1 MPAGTAGN
9 GAATGLGLA
18 LAAEPAA
25 RQPGRPDRVAS
36 TARGLLFTVLGEFVL
51 RSGGMAWTAALIEVL
66 GRMGVEQKATRQA
79 LMRTAAD
86 GWLTAQRSGR
96 RTSWRL
102 TDSAEQ
108 LLTDGTERIYGFTA
122 TRQAWDGSWLLV
134 LARVPE
140 ADRPARHRLRT
151 RLTWAGFGSPA
162 PGVWLSPDTGRAAD
176 AAQLL
181 DSAGLLADAQIF
193 RAEYAAGGTLAGLA
207 RTAWDLEHI
216 EQRYEQFIADF
227 GGAAAADGLA
237 TLVALVHR
245 WRRFPWI
252 DPVLPAELLPDPWQ
266 GSVAARLFAQRH
278 AELAPG
284 AMAEWQRIM
293 LAAS

>member
-1 MPAGTAGN
+1 MPADTAGN

-18 LAAEPAA
+18 LAAEPGA

-51 RSGGMAWTAALIEVL
+51 PSGGMAWTAALIEVL

-102 TDSAEQ
+102 TESAEQ

-181 DSAGLLADAQIF
+181 DSAGMLAEAQIF
-193 RAEYAAGGTLAGLA
+193 RAEYAAGGTLAGLV
-207 RTAWDLEHI
+207 RTAWDLDQI

-227 GGAAAADGLA
+227 GGATGADALA
-237 TLVALVHR
+237 RLVALVHR

-266 GSVAARLFAQRH
+266 GSVAALLFAQRH